1 MTLPIF
7 IVSLGDSPRR
17 KHIQQQFRAYSIPYE
32 IFDAIDC
39 RNGVPAQYET
49 LINRNLAYKRLGR
62 HLSNTEIGCAL
73 SHHLVYKHILHH
85 NIQQA
90 IIVEDDVILTDNFK
104 TFYKKQLINTLQTDM
119 LFLYHVGARVKK
131 SYTTHYNIK
140 VYPVHYMPYSTAG
153 YYLTAPVAKALLDA
167 GTPIAEVADYPMECT
182 HIFNVQAVYPRIIQ
196 HPPLTH
202 QQSYIDTNRHTEYTY
217 LYKKS
222 FFEYIWNMLV
232 FKHYI
237 HNKHKYTSLRDYVT
251 RRFIRGTAMNIS
263 PHITGDTYIPPQ
275 SLLAYITS
283 RLSKYIKKLY
293 RLIK

>member
-7 IVSLGDSPRR
+7 IVSLCDSPRR

-62 HLSNTEIGCAL
+62 HLSNGEIGCAL

-104 TFYKKQLINTLQTDM
+104 TFYKKQVINTLQTDM
-119 LFLYHVGARVKK
+119 LFLYHVGASVKK

-153 YYLTAPVAKALLDA
+153 YYLTAPVANALLDA
-167 GTPIAEVADYPMECT
+167 GTPIAEVADYICELTPKFT
-182 HIFNVQAVYPRIIQ
+182 IQAVYPRIIQ
-196 HPPLTH
+196 HPPIIGK
-202 QQSYIDTNRHTEYTY
+202 QSYIHPHRTNNF
-217 LYKKS
+217 KKS
-222 FFEYIWNMLV
+222 HMQNIFLKTGHIFLGIDYANKKHRYISFWD
-232 FKHYI
+232 YI
-237 HNKHKYTSLRDYVT
+237 T
-251 RRFIRGTAMNIS
+251 RRFVRGTAMNIS

-283 RLSKYIKKLY
+283 RLCKYIKKLC
-293 RLIK
+293 RLEK